1 MKTITSIR
9 IKSEVSTREQF
20 VRGSEG
26 TIQTKIINTLNKNP
40 HGNYQFLI
48 NEDGEKYVQSMQD
61 LMGEVVNVVNDS
73 CIAEFTEDEEGNP
86 IVLLSQFESL
96 PQQNTVDQLK
106 MVRKLSKG
114 TDIGD
119 KISNM
124 NKQGANIQYIRNPID
139 TGIESTQDYERS
151 NKKFEPNWN
160 LKRIKPYKTYF
171 LDQTTSDRLSHK
183 KRKGKK
189 KND

>member
-1 MKTITSIR
+1 MKTIISIR
-9 IKSEVSTREQF
+9 LKSEDPSKREQF
-20 VRGSEG
+20 IRGSEG
-26 TIQTKIINTLNKNP
+26 TIQTKIINLLNKNP
-40 HGNYQFLI
+40 HGNYEFLV
-48 NEDGEKYVQSMQD
+48 NEDGDKSVQSIQD
-61 LMGEVVNVVNDS
+61 LMGEVVNIIDDY
-73 CIAEFTEDEEGNP
+73 CIAEFTEDENGP
-86 IVLLSQFESL
+86 VVLLSQFESL
-96 PQQNTVDQLK
+96 PQQGTVDQLK

-160 LKRIKPYKTYF
+160 LKRIKPYKSYF

-189 KND
+189 K